1 MACLQKIFKR
11 SLGYSKLVELP
22 LVPAYD
28 GAGVVV
34 CLTINSPNLVILS
47 VIRNLRIL
55 GILRHI

>member
-28 GAGVVV
+28 GAGDVV
-34 CLTINSPNLVILS
+34 CLTIYGPEPRYFEHHKES
-47 VIRNLRIL
+47 
-55 GILRHI
+55 

>member
-34 CLTINSPNLVILS
+34 CLTIYSPEPRYFEHHKES
-47 VIRNLRIL
+47 
-55 GILRHI
+55 